1 MTQHLFR
8 EPQMLEMID
17 IPRSGHD
24 NSDFTTQRA
33 HINQQYNAL
42 STEQKA
48 KRARDIA
55 KQLNLTEATWVAAG
69 CGPIQ
74 SVRLAGSAQE
84 ILQKIGTLNRV
95 MALTRNDACVHERH
109 GQYLE
114 INTRG
119 HVGLVMGPEIDLR
132 VFFVC
137 WQDAF
142 AVQERDRQ
150 SLQFFDSE
158 GVAVHKIYCTDQTDT
173 ASYLKLVQEHATSP
187 AFPHFKSIQKTVP
200 DNSVDS
206 PDEFRRAWLAMLDT
220 HDFFP
225 LIRRFNV
232 SRLGAL
238 SCVGADLAQQVPVTA
253 IQAVLLEAAQTD
265 LEIMCFVGNRGMIQ
279 IHKGGVSNI
288 ATRGPWLNVLDPNF
302 NLHLNMEAVS
312 SAWVVNKPTEDGW
325 VTSLEVFCRD
335 GEMIAQFFGAR
346 KPGTPELSE
355 WRALMLSMCAESLR
369 DTASETIGAIGPSGV
384 LHA

>member
-1 MTQHLFR
+1 
-8 EPQMLEMID
+8 MLEMID
-17 IPRSGHD
+17 IPKASHD
-24 NSDFTTQRA
+24 NSDFATQRTL
-33 HINQQYNAL
+33 INHQYAAL
-42 STEQKA
+42 SSEDKA

-55 KQLNLTEATWVAAG
+55 KQLNVTEATWVAAG

-74 SVRLAGSAQE
+74 SIRLAGSAQE
-84 ILQKIGTLNRV
+84 ILQKIGPLNRV

-109 GQYLE
+109 GQYSE
-114 INTRG
+114 IETQG
-119 HVGLVMGPEIDLR
+119 HIGLVLGPEIDLR
-132 VFFVC
+132 LFFAC

-158 GVAVHKIYCTDQTDT
+158 GIAVHKIYCTDQTDT
-173 ASYLKLVQEHATSP
+173 ASYLRLVQEHATSP
-187 AFPHFKSIQKTVP
+187 AFPDIKSIPKTVP
-200 DNSVDS
+200 ESSVDS

-238 SCVGADLAQQVPVTA
+238 SCVGNDLAQQVPVTA

-279 IHKGGVSNI
+279 IHTGRISNI
-288 ATRGPWLNVLDPNF
+288 AMRGPWLNVLDPSF
-302 NLHLNMEAVS
+302 NLHLNMDAVS

-325 VTSLEVFCRD
+325 VTSLEVFSHD
-335 GEMIAQFFGAR
+335 GEMITQFFGAR
-346 KPGTPELSE
+346 KPGKPELAS
-355 WRALMLSMCAESLR
+355 WRALMLSLCAEPLR
-369 DTASETIGAIGPSGV
+369 ATVSGTLGANGAIEALGTLGAPGAH
-384 LHA
+384 HA